1 VGLAGAVLTAIGDV
15 LILGRPS
22 SGADFDQAAG
32 VVPVHLEIEKRW
44 LSLWNGAVLP
54 SRRIHIGTVSGLVGI
69 GLLEW
74 LSMRGISRVI
84 QPGVQRN
91 VAAASAHAF
100 ALSGVLTHLSCGMV
114 ISAYQKALAKE
125 VESAVGARS
134 APRSVTSLL
143 AVSAIGSL
151 GALAVFSANLTV
163 AALLRRSTA
172 PIIWSTVT
180 PFPCVLA
187 TLLTFGTLPTP
198 VGGYARPAS
207 ISIGLMV
214 YFAIAAGSAEH
225 GRTRTD

>member
-1 VGLAGAVLTAIGDV
+1 VLTGIGDV

-32 VVPVHLEIEKRW
+32 VVPPHIDVEKRW
-44 LSLWNGAVLP
+44 LSLWNGAVLS
-54 SRRIHIGTVSGLVGI
+54 SRRIHVGTISGLVGI

-74 LSMRGISRVI
+74 LSMRGISRAI
-84 QPGVQRN
+84 QPGMQRN

-100 ALSGVLTHLSCGMV
+100 ALSGVLTHLSCGGV
-114 ISAYQKALAKE
+114 ILAYKKALARE
-125 VESAVGARS
+125 IESPVGAWT

-143 AVSAIGSL
+143 AVSAIASL
-151 GALAVFSANLTV
+151 GALAVFSANQTV

-172 PIIWSTVT
+172 PILWSAVT

-187 TLLTFGTLPTP
+187 TLLTFGTLPAP

-207 ISIGLMV
+207 ISIGLLV
-214 YFAIAAGSAEH
+214 YFAVATASAEH
-225 GRTRTD
+225 GRTMTD